1 MQTVKFFT
9 LGCKVN
15 QYDTQLLRE
24 KLLAFADFREIE
36 NNHPSDIY
44 IINTC
49 TVTAS
54 ADKESFE
61 LIRRAKKENPLALI
75 IVTGCLAELDSE
87 KVKNIDNKIII
98 LKNKEKKNL
107 LKKLP
112 ITNYQLPFNEQPSI
126 SYFKGHTRAFLK
138 IQEGCNNFC
147 SYCKV
152 PFVRGNSR
160 SKNPDLIIKEFNTLI
175 KNGYKEIVLCGI
187 CLGYFGKD
195 LKPKME
201 LIELLERLDSLEGD
215 FRMRLSSIEAW
226 DITEN
231 FIQNIN
237 KIKKLCPH
245 LHIPLQSGDDQILKL
260 MNRPI
265 TPEIYLEKIERLREK
280 LPLLVITTDVLVGF
294 PYEKEENFLNTI
306 NLIKKIKPLKVHI
319 FSFSSRPYTKAY
331 SLGGKISPEQLKR
344 RVNLLKEVVKEQSFK
359 VKQDFLGESVRVL
372 FESSSVKNQELF
384 WEGFAD
390 NYIKVKVSSRKDLRN
405 RFIKVCLESIED
417 NYMLGSIVGG
427 DLL

>member
-24 KLLAFADFREIE
+24 QLLAFADFREIE

-61 LIRRAKKENPLALI
+61 LIRRAKKENPLGLI

-87 KVKNIDNKIII
+87 KIKDIDNKIII
-98 LKNKEKKNL
+98 LKNKEKKDL

-112 ITNYQLPFNEQPSI
+112 ITNYQLPFTEQSSV

-187 CLGYFGKD
+187 CLGSFGKD
-195 LKPKME
+195 LKPNIE
-201 LIELLERLDSLEGD
+201 LIDLLERLDDLEGD
-215 FRMRLSSIEAW
+215 FRIRLSSIEAW
-226 DITEN
+226 DITEK
-231 FIQNIN
+231 FIQNIE

-245 LHIPLQSGDDQILKL
+245 LHIPLQSGDNLILKL
-260 MNRPI
+260 MNRPV
-265 TPEIYLEKIERLREK
+265 TPELYLEKIERLREK

-319 FSFSSRPYTKAY
+319 FSFSPRPYTKAY
-331 SLGGKISPEQLKR
+331 SLGGKISLEQLKR
-344 RVNLLKEVVKEQSFK
+344 RVNLLKEVVKEQSFR

-372 FESSSVKNQELF
+372 FESSSNKGDDLYWQ
-384 WEGFAD
+384 GFAD
-390 NYIKVKVSSRKDLRN
+390 NYLKVKLNCKEDLKN
-405 RFIKVCLESIED
+405 RFLKVRLESIED
-417 NYMLGSIVGG
+417 DYILGRF
-427 DLL
+427 